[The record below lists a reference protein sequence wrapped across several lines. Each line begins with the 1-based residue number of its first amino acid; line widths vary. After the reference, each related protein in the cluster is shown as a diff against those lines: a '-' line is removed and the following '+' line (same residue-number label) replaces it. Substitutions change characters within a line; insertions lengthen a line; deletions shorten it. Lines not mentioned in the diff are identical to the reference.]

1 MKKTSP
7 NYYKKWKWMAPLGL
21 AMIGMGLSLTG
32 EATIMK
38 GQEAVWWSWV
48 AMGTLGLVILNAGVS
63 IFGSA
68 VQRQMWKDLA
78 EREQDS

>member
-1 MKKTSP
+1 
-7 NYYKKWKWMAPLGL
+7 MAPLGL